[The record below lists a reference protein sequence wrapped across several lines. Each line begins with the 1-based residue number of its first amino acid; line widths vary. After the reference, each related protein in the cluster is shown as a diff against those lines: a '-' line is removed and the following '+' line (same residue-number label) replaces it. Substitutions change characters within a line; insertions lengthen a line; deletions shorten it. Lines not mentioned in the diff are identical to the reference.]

1 MEDKRVIIKVTFQ
14 VADEGYAQG
23 IVEVMETDDLAT
35 KIAFASLI
43 RNINE
48 DDRLIKLWDEA
59 KLLVN
64 EMRN

>member
-14 VADEGYAQG
+14 VADEGYVQG

-59 KLLVN
+59 KLLAN

>member
-59 KLLVN
+59 KLLAN